1 MWDPTQP
8 PKDFLGPWKLA
19 VWASTRIVALAIL
32 VWTALLVPILA
43 AFKIADWI
51 ARVRRRRG
59 RERGG
64 EDRD

>member
-32 VWTALLVPILA
+32 VWATLLLPILA
-43 AFKIADWI
+43 ALKIADWI
-51 ARVRRRRG
+51 ARVRRKNGRG
-59 RERGG
+59 DGSEN
-64 EDRD
+64 